1 MAAEEVVIESRPP
14 QTIKT
19 TSCPTC
25 GTVLEYPVP
34 ESTNV
39 FKIKCYKCT
48 LEFTPNQENQKTRE
62 KKKEKPLL
70 FSKDGKVGSD
80 EKPLETE
87 YYDILG
93 IAPTATPE
101 EIKKA
106 YRKMALKYHPD
117 KNPDNKEAEDMFKK
131 ISEAYQILSDPEK
144 RTKYNKYGKSDSSE
158 PIIDPGEFFKQQF
171 GGDRFN
177 DYIGDLMIAGEFSDV
192 MNGEGVDP
200 NNTAEMERI
209 RKEKREKQDK
219 RVKELSEKLI
229 NKIQVH
235 VNNVKPYYDNASE
248 LKEKEKVSLAEF
260 KERIVREAED
270 LKYESYGIELLHSI
284 GYIYKL
290 KANQAINQYK
300 VDNGAIH
307 KKIFGYTNKFTS
319 RMKEKG
325 HVLSETVNTVKSAYD
340 LQYSF
345 EKMQM
350 QDKMNETNE
359 KLTEE
364 ERRKMKDQMEQ
375 EAALKGMN
383 MIWKSS
389 KLEIENTLIEVCDKI
404 FSDTTVPSIETKER
418 AKAIYTIGDVFEK
431 TELPAP
437 AQPVTPQA

>member
-1 MAAEEVVIESRPP
+1 
-14 QTIKT
+14 
-19 TSCPTC
+19 
-25 GTVLEYPVP
+25 
-34 ESTNV
+34 
-39 FKIKCYKCT
+39 
-48 LEFTPNQENQKTRE
+48 
-62 KKKEKPLL
+62 
-70 FSKDGKVGSD
+70 
-80 EKPLETE
+80 
-87 YYDILG
+87 
-93 IAPTATPE
+93 
-101 EIKKA
+101 
-106 YRKMALKYHPD
+106 MALKYHPD

-144 RTKYNKYGKSDSSE
+144 RSKYNKYGKSDSTE
-158 PIIDPGEFFKQQF
+158 TIIDPGEFFKQQF

-177 DYIGDLMIAGEFSDV
+177 DYIGDLMIAGEFTDV

-219 RVKELSEKLI
+219 RVKELSDKLI
-229 NKIQVH
+229 NKIQVY
-235 VNNVKPYYDNASE
+235 VNNVQPYYNNPAE
-248 LKEKEKVSLAEF
+248 LKEKEKVYLGEF
-260 KERIVREAED
+260 REKIVREAED

-290 KANQAINQYK
+290 KSNQAINQYK
-300 VDNGAIH
+300 VDNGAFH
-307 KKIFGYTNKFTS
+307 KKIFGYTNRFTS

-350 QDKMNETNE
+350 QDQMNETNE
-359 KLTEE
+359 NLTEE
-364 ERRKMKDQMEQ
+364 EKRQLKDKMEQ
-375 EAALKGMN
+375 EAALKSMN

-404 FSDTTVPSIETKER
+404 FNDTTASSIDTKER

-431 TELPAP
+431 TELPVP
-437 AQPVTPQA
+437 QVPTQPQAQA